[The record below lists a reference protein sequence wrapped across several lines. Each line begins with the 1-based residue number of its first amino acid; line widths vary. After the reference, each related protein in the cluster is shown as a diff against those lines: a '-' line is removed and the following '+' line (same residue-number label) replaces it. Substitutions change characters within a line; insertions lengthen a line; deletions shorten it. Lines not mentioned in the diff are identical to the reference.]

1 MMKVF
6 LAAAVCM
13 LLSAAANAAPTYT
26 ERNAPAGAPFILE
39 HSYWIQPGQTGR
51 FIELLNKNKMP
62 LLRREMGEGRIL
74 WMRTTRPRLSSADP
88 KQPDF
93 RLTIAW
99 RDSVAAWDDLDP
111 SRFIS
116 AAVEDEQRWRS
127 EEAERERLVVS
138 RADVPIQ
145 ETLIAR

>member
-1 MMKVF
+1 MKSF
-6 LAAAVCM
+6 LAAGLCLALTATVIASPT
-13 LLSAAANAAPTYT
+13 SA
-26 ERNAPAGAPFILE
+26 ERNAPVGAPFILE

-51 FIELLNKNKMP
+51 FVELLNKNKMP
-62 LLRREMGEGRIL
+62 LLQREMAEGRIL
-74 WMRTTRPRLSSADP
+74 WMRTTRPRLSSADA

-93 RLTIAW
+93 RLTVAW
-99 RDSVAAWDDLDP
+99 RDAVAAWDDLDP

-116 AAVEDEQRWRS
+116 AVVEDEQRWRS

-138 RADVPIQ
+138 RSDVPIQ

>member
-1 MMKVF
+1 MQLVLAGALSLV
-6 LAAAVCM
+6 LAAA
-13 LLSAAANAAPTYT
+13 APTAT
-26 ERNAPAGAPFILE
+26 ERNAPVGAPFILE

-62 LLRREMGEGRIL
+62 LLRREMAEGRIL

-111 SRFIS
+111 ARFIP
-116 AAVEDEQRWRS
+116 VLVQNEQRWHS
-127 EEAERERLVVS
+127 EEADRDKLVIS
-138 RADVPIQ
+138 RSDVPIQ
-145 ETLIAR
+145 ETTIAR

>member
-1 MMKVF
+1 MKTF
-6 LAAAVCM
+6 LAAAFCWA
-13 LLSAAANAAPTYT
+13 LTAAAPTVT
-26 ERNAPAGAPFILE
+26 ERNAPVGAPFILE
-39 HSYWIQPGQTGR
+39 HSYWTQPGKTGR

-62 LLRREMGEGRIL
+62 LLKREMAEGRIL

-93 RLTIAW
+93 RLTVAW

-111 SRFIS
+111 SRFIP
-116 AAVEDEQRWRS
+116 AMVEDERLWRS
-127 EEAERERLVVS
+127 EEAEREGLVVS
-138 RADVPIQ
+138 RADVPVQ